1 MSVHSRE
8 LWNCCYGVEKY
19 VITFDNGEQHAVCAS
34 CARYFQGPV
43 RPLTAA
49 DSLLPPRPFC
59 HVCER
64 PEGPCHECTD
74 AAGLPITVS
83 VSAERAVIDT
93 RHADVAYARQSADE
107 SGTAESGTAESG
119 TAATVSYAR
128 QVADGN
134 ADFTASH
141 DAYMREAYRDPWDVQ
156 PTNCPAT
163 GDPLTGVYGR
173 TYAEDGWLLMQAA
186 GDMFGPA
193 TGHTPIL
200 LFAITSASGAPL
212 AHSPMGGARLT
223 HIDTIDTWHGALA
236 AMRWHINQASAV
248 AAVNYLD

>member
-1 MSVHSRE
+1 MHGRCRFADHGFGFGGTGRDRHPTRRCR
-8 LWNCCYGVEKY
+8 LRP
-19 VITFDNGEQHAVCAS
+19 AV
-34 CARYFQGPV
+34 
-43 RPLTAA
+43 
-49 DSLLPPRPFC
+49 
-59 HVCER
+59 
-64 PEGPCHECTD
+64 
-74 AAGLPITVS
+74 
-83 VSAERAVIDT
+83 
-93 RHADVAYARQSADE
+93 ADE
-107 SGTAESGTAESG
+107 SHESGTAESG

-236 AMRWHINQASAV
+236 AMRWHIDQASAV
-248 AAVNYLD
+248 AARQLSGLTRLAERMSGPPERRAAPGHTGVRDMCPGMSEFGRGAT